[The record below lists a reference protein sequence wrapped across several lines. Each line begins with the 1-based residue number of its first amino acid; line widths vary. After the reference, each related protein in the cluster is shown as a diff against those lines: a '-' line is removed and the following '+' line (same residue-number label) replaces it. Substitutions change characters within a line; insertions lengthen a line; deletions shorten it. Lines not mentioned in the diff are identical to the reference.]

1 MITIVG
7 LGVERGDITQSGKT
21 VVVEA
26 AKNGAP
32 IFVRTAHTLSYLS
45 VLDLGVEHTCLD
57 YVYERS
63 RNFATLAKNLAKE
76 VLAGGEYKNPAEYIK
91 N

>member
-21 VVVEA
+21 AVVEA

-63 RNFATLAKNLAKE
+63 RNFATLAKNFITKDTTRCTW
-76 VLAGGEYKNPAEYIK
+76 
-91 N
+91 